1 MGGGGDGKREIG
13 GDGRRVRWDEG
24 EMGGG
29 GEGRRGRW
37 DEVRSTE
44 NDNE

>member
-1 MGGGGDGKREIG
+1 MENI

-29 GEGRRGRW
+29 GDGRRGRG
-37 DEVRSTE
+37 DEVRSKE
-44 NDNE
+44 NDKE